1 MALVCPENRLGKVDL
16 YLTSHHGTDTSNPQP
31 VVHALAPRVAIM
43 NNGAKKGGSAKVWN
57 IVKSSPGL
65 EDLWQLHFAIAGGKD
80 ANVAD
85 SFIANLSEVCEGQY
99 IKVSAMNDGSF
110 TVLNSRNKYSKSYA
124 AKP

>member
-1 MALVCPENRLGKVDL
+1 
-16 YLTSHHGTDTSNPQP
+16 
-31 VVHALAPRVAIM
+31 M
-43 NNGAKKGGSAKVWN
+43 NNAARKGGSAKVWN

-65 EDLWQLHFAIAGGKD
+65 EDMWQLHFAVAGGKD